1 MAPASSLLHKSSMTK
16 KRFKFGLA
24 VLGGITAFLLAL
36 LALLFVPTLA
46 SADKSSGMAYEDEG
60 KSGNPNPA
68 YFEHVEGAE
77 NGQGGSDSAS
87 YEVAPCGEI
96 ANPCAPEDHD
106 APGGDGSWNYSD
118 GQGGQGDGHGPN
130 NDSGNNGHGGQGN
143 PPGPF
148 TGGYF
153 GPPGGGSSGGGGGG
167 TPQDE
172 SKSCSSQDSG
182 NAGPG
187 NDADDKTCDKGNDDS
202 QHQNVVDNQPGDSS
216 NDPSGDP
223 TGDPSTNLVNND
235 PPGGDLP
242 PGDPNCFP
250 FADRCGPQDG
260 NPPNTDLT
268 DPPSEVPEPITLS
281 LFAAGLAGAAA
292 LRRRAG
298 KK

>member
-77 NGQGGSDSAS
+77 NGQGGSDPAS

-172 SKSCSSQDSG
+172 SKSCSSHDSDK
-182 NAGPG
+182 
-187 NDADDKTCDKGNDDS
+187 DADDKTCDKGKDDS

-235 PPGGDLP
+235 PPGENLP

>member
-1 MAPASSLLHKSSMTK
+1 MTK

-77 NGQGGSDSAS
+77 NGQGGSDPAS

-106 APGGDGSWNYSD
+106 ASGGDGSWNYSD

-153 GPPGGGSSGGGGGG
+153 GPSGGGGGG

-216 NDPSGDP
+216 NDPSCDP

-235 PPGGDLP
+235 PPGEDLP

-260 NPPNTDLT
+260 NPPNTELT